1 MKICKVSSS
10 TMAPPK
16 IHSHSRAGWNKG
28 CVLAPAL
35 FGIFFSLL
43 LSHAFSLS
51 EDGVYLH
58 NRSDSKL
65 FSHARFRLRT
75 KMRKVLNREM
85 FFADDAALAA
95 HTEEALHW
103 LVDCSARAWHEFGL
117 TISLKKTN
125 IMGQDV
131 SQIPNISIGDY
142 TLEVVDT
149 FTYLGS
155 TIASNLSLDAA
166 LNSRIDKAA
175 TVMALL
181 VRRVWDNSMLTI
193 KTKMKVSQACVLSTL
208 LYSSETWTL
217 YSHQGSRI
225 NAFHP
230 SCLIQILGITL
241 HNHVPNKNVLAQTRI
256 PSMLALLAQRRLR
269 WLGHLSRM
277 EDGRIPKEML
287 YGELATGTRL
297 AGRPVLRYK
306 DVFKRDLK
314 AGDINSEGWEA
325 AAADRDSWRLAVET
339 GIQTSRKKR
348 EDLWDAWR
356 EHGWQ
361 NRTATAPTE
370 PSMDM

>member
-1 MKICKVSSS
+1 
-10 TMAPPK
+10 
-16 IHSHSRAGWNKG
+16 
-28 CVLAPAL
+28 
-35 FGIFFSLL
+35 
-43 LSHAFSLS
+43 
-51 EDGVYLH
+51 
-58 NRSDSKL
+58 
-65 FSHARFRLRT
+65 
-75 KMRKVLNREM
+75 
-85 FFADDAALAA
+85 
-95 HTEEALHW
+95 
-103 LVDCSARAWHEFGL
+103 
-117 TISLKKTN
+117 
-125 IMGQDV
+125 MGQDV

-142 TLEVVDT
+142 TLEVIDT

-155 TIASNLSLDAA
+155 TIASNLSLDAE

-181 VRRVWDNSMLTI
+181 VRRVWENSMLTI
-193 KTKMKVSQACVLSTL
+193 KTKIKVSQACVLSTL
-208 LYSSETWTL
+208 LYSSETYTL
-217 YSHQGSRI
+217 YSHQGSRL

-230 SCLIQILGITL
+230 SCFIQILGITL

-306 DVFKRDLK
+306 DVCKRDLK

-325 AAADRDSWRLAVET
+325 AAADRDSWRHAVET

-356 EHGWQ
+356 E
-361 NRTATAPTE
+361 RR
-370 PSMDM
+370 

>member
-1 MKICKVSSS
+1 
-10 TMAPPK
+10 
-16 IHSHSRAGWNKG
+16 
-28 CVLAPAL
+28 
-35 FGIFFSLL
+35 
-43 LSHAFSLS
+43 
-51 EDGVYLH
+51 
-58 NRSDSKL
+58 
-65 FSHARFRLRT
+65 
-75 KMRKVLNREM
+75 
-85 FFADDAALAA
+85 
-95 HTEEALHW
+95 
-103 LVDCSARAWHEFGL
+103 
-117 TISLKKTN
+117 
-125 IMGQDV
+125 MGQDV

-155 TIASNLSLDAA
+155 IIASNLSLDAE

-175 TVMALL
+175 TIMALL

-217 YSHQGSRI
+217 YSHQGSRL

-287 YGELATGTRL
+287 YGELATGYSAAFLNEYSTNKVTCWTSGQ
-297 AGRPVLRYK
+297 AGRVCTVTASSMLCCFHIQPETPL
-306 DVFKRDLK
+306 DLF
-314 AGDINSEGWEA
+314 S
-325 AAADRDSWRLAVET
+325 
-339 GIQTSRKKR
+339 
-348 EDLWDAWR
+348 
-356 EHGWQ
+356 
-361 NRTATAPTE
+361 
-370 PSMDM
+370 